1 MEDLQQKIKV
11 SSFKSGLTLGA
22 ILLVLGIFSFYFII
36 RMAASFLLIIIG
48 PIVFSIIIPIVLVI
62 FICFDLRKKIGG
74 YWNFRQ
80 ATTGIFIMFFVA
92 YIVQYI
98 GKDVVFAK
106 FVEPNMV
113 QKTQDA
119 MMDATTAMMEK
130 AGTDQTQIDEKKAQI
145 QKQFDGQKEI
155 TIGKIIQGII
165 ISIILMFVL
174 ALIFGALF
182 KKDPPLFADSDYEE
196 PDTVA

>member
-11 SSFKSGLTLGA
+11 NSFKSGLILGI
-22 ILLVLGIFSFYFII
+22 ILLVLGILSFYFIVG
-36 RMAASFLLIIIG
+36 MATSFLMIIIV
-48 PIVFSIIIPIVLVI
+48 PILFSFIIPIVLVVL
-62 FICFDLRKKIGG
+62 ICFDLRKKIGG

-92 YIVQYI
+92 YLVQYV
-98 GKDVVFAK
+98 GKDIIFAK
-106 FVEPNMV
+106 FVEPNMI

-119 MMDATTAMMEK
+119 MMDATSTMMEK
-130 AGTDQTQIDEKKAQI
+130 AGTEQGQIDEKKAEI
-145 QKQFDGQKEI
+145 QKQFDAQKEV
-155 TIGKIIQGII
+155 TVGKIIQGIA

-182 KKDPPLFADSDYEE
+182 KKDPPLFADSNYEE
-196 PDTVA
+196 PVV